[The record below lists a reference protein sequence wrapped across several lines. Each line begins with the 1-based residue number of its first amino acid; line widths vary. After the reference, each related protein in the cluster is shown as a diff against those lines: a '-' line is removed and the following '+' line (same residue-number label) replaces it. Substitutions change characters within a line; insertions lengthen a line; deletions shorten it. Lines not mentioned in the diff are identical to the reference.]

1 MLNACPQTSYPE
13 TPACTK
19 VTAVQRACVLEL
31 WKTNTNQPP
40 CFVTESSLTHTSLQ
54 RGSRSLKQNEFL
66 KDNRILTR
74 IFRRL
79 QTVCLNAELA
89 KLTLGRVFDKMER
102 IWCHPKIC
110 QGSSNTKLTTEWNK
124 YLNFSK
130 VHAFFPGIK
139 LSLHSTIVKAKKWLI
154 YG

>member
-1 MLNACPQTSYPE
+1 MPAPKPAIQKLLHAQRLLLCKGHVFLSSEKQTPINH
-13 TPACTK
+13 
-19 VTAVQRACVLEL
+19 RVL
-31 WKTNTNQPP
+31 WQ
-40 CFVTESSLTHTSLQ
+40 ESSLTHTSLQ

-89 KLTLGRVFDKMER
+89 KLTLGQVFDKMER

-110 QGSSNTKLTTEWNK
+110 QGSSNIKLTTEWNK